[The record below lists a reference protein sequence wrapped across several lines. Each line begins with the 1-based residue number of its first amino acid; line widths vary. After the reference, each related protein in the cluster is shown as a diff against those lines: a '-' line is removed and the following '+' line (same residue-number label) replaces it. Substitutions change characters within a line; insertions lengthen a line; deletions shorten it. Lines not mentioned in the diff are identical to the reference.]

1 MDIAGK
7 GKLLKIYVGET
18 EKWKGKSLY
27 HQLVLKLKEAGIAG
41 VTVYRGIEGYGA
53 DKVLHSTR
61 ILDLSADLPMVVEA
75 VDSEEYIL
83 KVMPMVKEMVPRG
96 LIMIVDVEIAQHGF
110 ANPKPSSEGKVDI
123 DKSKNLK

>member
-1 MDIAGK
+1 MDITGK

-27 HQLVLKLKEAGIAG
+27 HQLVIKLKEEGIAG

-53 DKVLHSTR
+53 DKVLHSAK

-75 VDSEEYIL
+75 VDKEENIK
-83 KVMPMVKEMVPRG
+83 KVLPVVREMVPRG
-96 LIMIVDVEIAQHGF
+96 LVMVVDVEIIKYGTVHSQ
-110 ANPKPSSEGKVDI
+110 
-123 DKSKNLK
+123 